1 MEISVKLLEYEVMFY
16 SVDTPKYIETGVNS
30 ITFVNF
36 GTSVVSVET
45 VQLQPGQQFEV
56 TGNNAEITYQRF
68 FVNFSTGVG
77 LVNNCVVVLK
87 RYKNVS

>member
-1 MEISVKLLEYEVMFY
+1 MQVTVKLLEYETSFY
-16 SVDTPKYIETGVNS
+16 SVDVPKYIETGANS
-30 ITFVNF
+30 LTFINF

-45 VQLQPGQQFEV
+45 VQLQPGQQLEIQ
-56 TGNNAEITYQRF
+56 GNNGEITYQRF

-87 RYKNVS
+87 QYKGV